1 MMPDLLSLNETKLD
15 SLVSSSFY
23 TNVNY
28 DLIRLDRNNRGGGTA
43 IFLRKS
49 YKYII
54 EPSNEQIEAV
64 HLKIKNK
71 LNKSNQ
77 FSIIV
82 AYKPPIQNN
91 SIFLNTLETIIQQ
104 IDPELPIFITGDFNM
119 DLNSNKGK
127 DLLDFMYINHFKNYI
142 KDFTRISTK
151 WCPYK
156 NEYITSKTL
165 IDVLLHNK
173 DLISNTDSIECP
185 FSDHN
190 FILSSLQ
197 IEN

>member
-1 MMPDLLSLNETKLD
+1 
-15 SLVSSSFY
+15 
-23 TNVNY
+23 
-28 DLIRLDRNNRGGGTA
+28 
-43 IFLRKS
+43 
-49 YKYII
+49 
-54 EPSNEQIEAV
+54 
-64 HLKIKNK
+64 
-71 LNKSNQ
+71 
-77 FSIIV
+77 
-82 AYKPPIQNN
+82 
-91 SIFLNTLETIIQQ
+91 
-104 IDPELPIFITGDFNM
+104 M

-156 NEYITSKTL
+156 NKYITSKTL

-190 FILSSLQ
+190 FILSSFQ
-197 IEN
+197 IENSKTIVNNCFLTRNLGKSRLSKISRSIDSANMDIFNSTSVLEEKWNFFKDKILNIINIISPLKNTTISNKAKFPWSDLEMHSLKKYRDKTYTDYRKNLG